1 MHFLIGFAISSDV
14 EQHRWERRWYGCGR
28 KQDSTDEIGRAWM
41 AACGDRSDVPQD
53 WQTGI
58 EIGGL
63 DQQQSSFLVFR
74 GDLREHLFLEIV

>member
-1 MHFLIGFAISSDV
+1 M
-14 EQHRWERRWYGCGR
+14 
-28 KQDSTDEIGRAWM
+28 STTGV
-41 AACGDRSDVPQD
+41 ACGDRSDVPQD

-74 GDLREHLFLEIV
+74 GDLREHLFT